1 MVKIGRSVQYDH
13 QIDLIINNGQSV
25 IASETEDFLTAYKTG
40 IVIFYVNIS
49 NAFYITCIFFLL
61 FGVINVVDYFYVCI
75 RVKRSCYTFSCYLV

>member
-25 IASETEDFLTAYKTG
+25 IASETEDVLTAYKTG

-49 NAFYITCIFFLL
+49 NAFY
-61 FGVINVVDYFYVCI
+61 NM
-75 RVKRSCYTFSCYLV
+75 